1 MAFARLALFPGGT
14 QANHQAIVEGLG
26 DSQDNADGRILF
38 AAGPVPDGWQIIQ
51 VWESRTAMEKWVE
64 DNLGEAFAKA
74 GSRGY
79 PAPPLIT
86 DLELTDLLD

>member
-14 QANHQAIVEGLG
+14 QENHQAIVEGLG

-51 VWESRTAMEKWVE
+51 VWESQTAMEKWVE

-79 PAPPLIT
+79 PEPPRIT

>member
-14 QANHQAIVEGLG
+14 AANHQAVVDGLG

-74 GSRGY
+74 GNRGY